1 MANMFSRIIR
11 SILGNK
17 SSDNVIAK
25 NQASDD
31 AEGKHYLD
39 FDLIE
44 KKEFIHLESAY
55 QNQEYV
61 FRRATE
67 SNRLVLGEILGQVFN
82 VEESSVVNGHCI
94 SSGGFW
100 E

>member
-17 SSDNVIAK
+17 SSDDVIAK

-44 KKEFIHLESAY
+44 KKEFIHLESA
-55 QNQEYV
+55 
-61 FRRATE
+61 
-67 SNRLVLGEILGQVFN
+67 
-82 VEESSVVNGHCI
+82 
-94 SSGGFW
+94 
-100 E
+100 

>member
-17 SSDNVIAK
+17 SSDDVIAK

-44 KKEFIHLESAY
+44 KKSLFILNLHIKIKNMFFVEP
-55 QNQEYV
+55 QNQ
-61 FRRATE
+61 TD
-67 SNRLVLGEILGQVFN
+67 
-82 VEESSVVNGHCI
+82 
-94 SSGGFW
+94 
-100 E
+100 

>member
-17 SSDNVIAK
+17 ISDDVIAK

-31 AEGKHYLD
+31 ADGKHYID

-44 KKEFIHLESAY
+44 KTEFIFLIKKCVSLLKSATSF
-55 QNQEYV
+55 V
-61 FRRATE
+61 A
-67 SNRLVLGEILGQVFN
+67 V
-82 VEESSVVNGHCI
+82 
-94 SSGGFW
+94 
-100 E
+100 

>member
-17 SSDNVIAK
+17 SSDDVIAK

-55 QNQEYV
+55 QNLHRQLLLN
-61 FRRATE
+61 A
-67 SNRLVLGEILGQVFN
+67 
-82 VEESSVVNGHCI
+82 
-94 SSGGFW
+94 
-100 E
+100 

>member
-17 SSDNVIAK
+17 SSDDVIAK

-39 FDLIE
+39 FDLHIKIKNMFFVE
-44 KKEFIHLESAY
+44 P
-55 QNQEYV
+55 QNQ
-61 FRRATE
+61 TD
-67 SNRLVLGEILGQVFN
+67 
-82 VEESSVVNGHCI
+82 
-94 SSGGFW
+94 
-100 E
+100 